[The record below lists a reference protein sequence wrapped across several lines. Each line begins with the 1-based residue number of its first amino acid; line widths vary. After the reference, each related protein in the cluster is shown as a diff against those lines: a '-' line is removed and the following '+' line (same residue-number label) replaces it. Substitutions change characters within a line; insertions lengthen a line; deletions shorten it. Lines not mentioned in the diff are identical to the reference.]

1 MAMPETDT
9 FSGVRTDDSGFSSLP
24 VKPIRTETQK
34 RWAEVSR
41 LDLAVQSISTGLHK
55 MPEGALQVIW
65 SDSWV
70 RPEEL
75 EKLAPLLRY
84 TQKLRGHFR

>member
-9 FSGVRTDDSGFSSLP
+9 FSGVRTDDSGCSCLP
-24 VKPIRTETQK
+24 VKPTWAETQK

-41 LDLAVQSISTGLHK
+41 LDLAMQSISTGLHK
-55 MPEGALQVIW
+55 MPEGAGEVIW

-75 EKLAPLLRY
+75 EKPAPCLCY